1 MANYMTSVAELLGV
15 EFDKEFKIKEV
26 SRSYSYKFSDRGLL
40 LYIRDKNG
48 RLTSSGDAKPKTL
61 EYLLTGKYTIKM
73 PWKPAKA
80 EIYFIPSFDKPNM
93 VCWDIW
99 SDNKTDISRYNFGI
113 VCKTEENAIAI
124 AKKMLA
130 ALKE

>member
-1 MANYMTSVAELLGV
+1 MTSVAELLGV

-40 LYIRDKNG
+40 LYIRDKDG
-48 RLTSSGDAKPKTL
+48 RLTSSCDAKPKTL
-61 EYLLTGKYTIKM
+61 EYLLTGKYTINM
-73 PWKPAKA
+73 PWKPAEN
-80 EIYFIPSFDKPNM
+80 EIYFIPCFDSPEM

-99 SDNKTDISRYNFGI
+99 SNNKTNISMYNLGI
-113 VCKTEENAIAI
+113 VCKTKENAIAI